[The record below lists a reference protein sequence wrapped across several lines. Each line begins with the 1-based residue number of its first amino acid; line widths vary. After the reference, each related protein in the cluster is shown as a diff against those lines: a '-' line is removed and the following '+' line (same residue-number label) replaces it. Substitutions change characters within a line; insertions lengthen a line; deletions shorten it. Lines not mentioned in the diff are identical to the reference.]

1 VQETIAIVA
10 DFGPGTASSWHLHPG
25 AQELSF
31 VSDGRVTLEV
41 EGRETRVINAGEAGI
56 IPADTAHL
64 VRNESAS
71 LGAKG
76 LVVFSRSAKD
86 KPLLVLVKR

>member
-1 VQETIAIVA
+1 MA
-10 DFGPGTASSWHLHPG
+10 
-25 AQELSF
+25 
-31 VSDGRVTLEV
+31 LEV
-41 EGRETRVINAGEAGI
+41 EGRETRVINAGEAGT